1 MSDELPPSSRF
12 KISWLIGIAAAF
24 AIFALIAAYS
34 SRMTNDYPSY
44 DRGRAQVRYETLAK
58 VQSAENAL
66 IEPVDD
72 QGKPT
77 AAWVDQ
83 TKGTVRISIEEA
95 MAKEI
100 DTLKSQPAAQG
111 SEIPGAAPA
120 APAPATPAPAAPAA
134 GSTNAAPA
142 APANPAKKPT
152 ATGAKTP
159 PAAPNKKVRPP
170 SGAASTASPTVPEPS
185 NK

>member
-120 APAPATPAPAAPAA
+120 APAPATPAPAAPA
-134 GSTNAAPA
+134 
-142 APANPAKKPT
+142 NPAKKPT

>member
-44 DRGRAQVRYETLAK
+44 DRGRGQARYETLAK

-77 AAWVDQ
+77 ATWVDQ

-95 MAKEI
+95 MAKEV
-100 DTLKSQPAAQG
+100 DTLKSQPMEQG

-120 APAPATPAPAAPAA
+120 PPPAPPAPAAPAA
-134 GSTNAAPA
+134 GTTNAAPA
-142 APANPAKKPT
+142 TPANPAKKPV